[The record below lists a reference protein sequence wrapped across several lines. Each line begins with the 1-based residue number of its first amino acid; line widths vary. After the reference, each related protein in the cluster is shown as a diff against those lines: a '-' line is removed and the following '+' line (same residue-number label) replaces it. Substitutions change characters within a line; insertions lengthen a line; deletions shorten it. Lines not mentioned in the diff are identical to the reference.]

1 MRSAYAEPMPLK
13 WSIFLV
19 AREKYESLSLFA
31 NIKTSFFLENAYPLA
46 ISPANKI
53 LLGLT
58 TTNFQT
64 RCYPNIECNKF
75 SCFQFAESTS
85 FRLRFS
91 FVTKTFINI
100 EYKMRIYYSI
110 CTEKTQWFRKCM
122 RVRCAPRAP
131 SLSPLLAHI
140 YLWYT
145 VCVRPS
151 EERMKFRWKSQVK
164 GSALQTLQ
172 KRWRQ
177 QEYQPN
183 QLLIRI

>member
-1 MRSAYAEPMPLK
+1 MRPAYAEPMPLK

-31 NIKTSFFLENAYPLA
+31 NIKTSLFLENAHPPD

-64 RCYPNIECNKF
+64 RCFPNIECNKF

-110 CTEKTQWFRKCM
+110 CMEKTQWFRKCM
-122 RVRCAPRAP
+122 RALSF
-131 SLSPLLAHI
+131 SLSFWHTFICGARF
-140 YLWYT
+140 
-145 VCVRPS
+145 V
-151 EERMKFRWKSQVK
+151 FGQVK
-164 GSALQTLQ
+164 KGWNSGEKVKWKEVHCRRYRSDDGNKNINQTNC
-172 KRWRQ
+172 R
-177 QEYQPN
+177 
-183 QLLIRI
+183 